1 MDILSVFI
9 KGGWL
14 MIPIVICSIIAVGI
28 IIDRYLFLKK
38 NSTNKDAFLAN
49 LKSFLKRKDI
59 EGAIAFCMTEK
70 TPISKIMTKGLKKYK
85 LGHQR
90 VKEAIEQAGRQE
102 IAEMEKGLSAL
113 ATISGVAPL
122 LGFLGTVTGM
132 ISAFM
137 KIQDLQGSANP
148 SDLAGGIW
156 EALITTAFGLAV
168 GIIAYTFYN
177 LLVDKINKM
186 VYDMEVVSTDI
197 ADFIELLE
205 TSRVKSSEEV
215 KINNG
220 DLP

>member
-1 MDILSVFI
+1 
-9 KGGWL
+9 
-14 MIPIVICSIIAVGI
+14 
-28 IIDRYLFLKK
+28 
-38 NSTNKDAFLAN
+38 
-49 LKSFLKRKDI
+49 
-59 EGAIAFCMTEK
+59 
-70 TPISKIMTKGLKKYK
+70 
-85 LGHQR
+85 
-90 VKEAIEQAGRQE
+90 
-102 IAEMEKGLSAL
+102 MEKGLSAL